1 LGTPP
6 FEDGNGDVT
15 YQANRNSPPRQRRGK
30 AKRSVMKSYLTEV
43 VGTLT
48 ADLREDG
55 NDLSP

>member
-1 LGTPP
+1 MPP

-15 YQANRNSPPRQRRGK
+15 YQASRNSPPRQCRGK
-30 AKRSVMKSYLTEV
+30 KRKSVMKSYLTEV

-48 ADLREDG
+48 ADLGEDG